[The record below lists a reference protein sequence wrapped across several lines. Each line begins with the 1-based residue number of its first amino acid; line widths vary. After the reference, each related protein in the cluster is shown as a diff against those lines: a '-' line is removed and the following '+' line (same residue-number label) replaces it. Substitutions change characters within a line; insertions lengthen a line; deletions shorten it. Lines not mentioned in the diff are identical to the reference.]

1 MVTTDSA
8 ATATATAAGG
18 IWHEVLD
25 TNTNCIYY
33 WNQQDNITSWVIP
46 TNATV
51 VKLQSST
58 DTGKSIVTVNKL
70 CVMLICDW
78 ACENQLCECK
88 NHRLLSSF
96 LYHNLQT
103 ICTNKTKSPSLL

>member
-1 MVTTDSA
+1 MTDSLSA
-8 ATATATAAGG
+8 AEEINTDTTAGEGATGG
-18 IWHEVLD
+18 VWHEVLD

-58 DTGKSIVTVNKL
+58 AADTGKNIVTVNKL
-70 CVMLICDW
+70 CNVYVWLYMLYVSLYVCFSRP
-78 ACENQLCECK
+78 NGF
-88 NHRLLSSF
+88 HSSTS
-96 LYHNLQT
+96 NS
-103 ICTNKTKSPSLL
+103 N